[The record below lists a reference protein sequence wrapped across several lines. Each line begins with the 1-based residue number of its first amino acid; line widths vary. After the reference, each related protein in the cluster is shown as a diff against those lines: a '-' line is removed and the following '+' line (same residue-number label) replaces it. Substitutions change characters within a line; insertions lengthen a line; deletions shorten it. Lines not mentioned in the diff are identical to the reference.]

1 MFSDHLFTFALS
13 RLTER
18 CYLFP
23 APTLLFGWV
32 KYTKRIFDKQ
42 YNSYTNFLVDT

>member
-18 CYLFP
+18 FDFTP
-23 APTLLFGWV
+23 ALPVLFG
-32 KYTKRIFDKQ
+32 
-42 YNSYTNFLVDT
+42 